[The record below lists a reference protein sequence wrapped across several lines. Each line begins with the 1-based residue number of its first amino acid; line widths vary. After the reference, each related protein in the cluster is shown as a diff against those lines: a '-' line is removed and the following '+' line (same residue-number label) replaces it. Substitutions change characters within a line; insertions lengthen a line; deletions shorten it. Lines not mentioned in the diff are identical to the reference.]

1 MGAHSKFFDPS
12 SIPLRPKSGASLWSS
27 LMRLSKW
34 LMILALLGAIFV
46 LFLPD
51 IRRVQILQKEKQE
64 NELKIAAEVALY
76 QKNKAQFD
84 RLRVDRSYLEQVARD
99 TLDLGKPGETIFRFD
114 SYRDTE
120 KSTVRR

>member
-12 SIPLRPKSGASLWSS
+12 SIPLRPKSGANLWSS

-64 NELKIAAEVALY
+64 NEIKIASEVALY

-84 RLRVDRSYLEQVARD
+84 RLRVDRGYLEQVARD

-120 KSTVRR
+120 KSAVRR

>member
-1 MGAHSKFFDPS
+1 
-12 SIPLRPKSGASLWSS
+12 
-27 LMRLSKW
+27 MRLSKW

-64 NELKIAAEVALY
+64 NEIKIASEVALY

-84 RLRVDRSYLEQVARD
+84 RLRVDRGYLEQVARD

-120 KSTVRR
+120 KSAVRR